1 MYFPQFKLLPLSVQ
15 AHLICQHGVYLAERT
30 EGDYFIALY
39 ALSDFYAE
47 VHYRFGDNEV
57 LMICSFH
64 TTNLLAPYLANVGIE
79 RWLPAAV
86 HRSGAL

>member
-39 ALSDFYAE
+39 ALNDFYVE
-47 VHYRFGDNEV
+47 VHYRFVDNEV
-57 LMICSFH
+57 FMISSFY
-64 TTNLLAPYLANVGIE
+64 TTNLLAPYLANVSIGQL
-79 RWLPAAV
+79 LPAAV
-86 HRSGAL
+86 HR